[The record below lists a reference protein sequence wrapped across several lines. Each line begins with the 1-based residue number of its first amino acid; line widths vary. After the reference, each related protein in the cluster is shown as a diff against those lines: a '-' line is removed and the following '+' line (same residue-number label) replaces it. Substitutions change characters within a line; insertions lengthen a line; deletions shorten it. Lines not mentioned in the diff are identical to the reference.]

1 MSILAFL
8 EERLELGID
17 YGAVGGPEFST
28 SVVIVDSGHEQRNIN
43 WSQERNSWELGERAL
58 NRAELTYIQNF
69 FRRVRGR
76 AVGFRYKDWADYKVT
91 DAPITLTGAPTYQLK
106 KTEAGANNIYARD
119 IKKPVAGTLSFKRNG
134 SNFAGVTVDTATGI
148 ATLPADN
155 SKAITGVTKANPGV
169 MTVDNHGFSNG
180 EKRYLSTIGG
190 MTQLNGQIVTITVIN
205 ANTFSIGVN
214 TTNYSTYT
222 SGGTAAKYAQ
232 GADVVT
238 WSGEFDV
245 PVRFDADKLPRRFD
259 AIRTSDGEVLYW
271 LSSLPIVE
279 LRL

>member
-1 MSILAFL
+1 MAILSFL
-8 EERLELGID
+8 EERIDLGID
-17 YGAVGGPEFST
+17 YGAVGGPEFNT
-28 SVVIVDSGHEQRNIN
+28 SVVIVDSGYEQRNIN

-58 NRAELTYIQNF
+58 KKSELIYIHNF

-76 AVGFRYKDWADYKVT
+76 AVGFRYKDWAGYQVT
-91 DAPITLTGAPTYQLK
+91 DAPITLTGAASYQLQ
-106 KTEAGANNIYARD
+106 KTETGANNVYARD

-134 SNFAGVTVDTATGI
+134 STLAGVTVDTTTGI
-148 ATLPADN
+148 ATLTAD
-155 SKAITGVTKANPGV
+155 STKTITGITKANPGV
-169 MTVDNHGFSNG
+169 ISATAHGFANG
-180 EKRYLSTIGG
+180 DKVFLSGIGG
-190 MTQLNGQIVTITVIN
+190 MTQLNGQVVTVTVVN
-205 ANTFSIGVN
+205 ANSFSIGVN
-214 TTNYSTYT
+214 TTSYTTYT

-245 PVRFDADKLPRRFD
+245 PVRFDADRLPRRFD
-259 AIRTSDGEVLYW
+259 AMRTSDGEVLYW